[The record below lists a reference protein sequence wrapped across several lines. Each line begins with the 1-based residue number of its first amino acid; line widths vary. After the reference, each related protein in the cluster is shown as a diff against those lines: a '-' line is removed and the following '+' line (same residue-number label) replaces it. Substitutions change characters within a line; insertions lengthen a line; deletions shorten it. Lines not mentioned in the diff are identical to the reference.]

1 MTQSSTVHLNVNKK
15 NPAEALHK
23 DVNNHISIPS
33 ATTKKKKKNA
43 SLQEVIS
50 LVAVTV
56 GGSVEAKSLVFGKK
70 RRNPEVQSSLDG
82 WMDGWSER
90 EGHQGEMSCEI

>member
-33 ATTKKKKKNA
+33 ATTKKKIKKMQA
-43 SLQEVIS
+43 
-50 LVAVTV
+50 
-56 GGSVEAKSLVFGKK
+56 FKK
-70 RRNPEVQSSLDG
+70 
-82 WMDGWSER
+82 
-90 EGHQGEMSCEI
+90 

>member
-33 ATTKKKKKNA
+33 ATTKKKKRKNA

-56 GGSVEAKSLVFGKK
+56 GGSVEAKSLVFEKK
-70 RRNPEVQSSLDG
+70 KKKKSRGPELVG
-82 WMDGWSER
+82 WMDGWMER
-90 EGHQGEMSCEI
+90 ARGASGRDDL